1 MEYILAGL
9 LGAVC
14 GSALT
19 ALLHRQATNQSWFRG
34 RSQCPRCKHVLAVR
48 DLIPIVSYLLA
59 RGRCRYCGR
68 KFGRSYPAMEVL
80 TAALF
85 VLVLWVR
92 LGPVQ
97 GDVFAVDAQRWSLI
111 ARDWAATVVLLQ
123 VFFFD
128 LRHGYILDQVT
139 LPAVVVFFVWNVFLD
154 VRVSVLLL
162 GIVAGAACFGFQYL
176 VSQGKWVG
184 SGDIRLGALMG
195 ALVGWPLIV
204 VALFF
209 AYVGGGLFGI
219 FLLATKRKS
228 WGSQIPFG
236 TFLSAATLA
245 TLLWGYPLVRWY
257 VTTLL

>member
-1 MEYILAGL
+1 MVYVLAGV

-14 GSALT
+14 GSALS
-19 ALLHRQATNQSWFRG
+19 ALLHRQATNQSWVRG
-34 RSQCPRCKHVLAVR
+34 RSQCTHCKHVLAAR
-48 DLIPIVSYLLA
+48 DLVPVVSYLLL
-59 RGRCRYCGR
+59 GGKCRYCGH
-68 KFGRSYPAMEVL
+68 KIGRGYPAMELL

-85 VLVLWVR
+85 VLVVFVR
-92 LGPVQ
+92 LAPLHGNWLAA
-97 GDVFAVDAQRWSLI
+97 DFHRWSLI
-111 ARDWAATVVLLQ
+111 GRDLAAVVVLLQ
-123 VFFFD
+123 IFFFD

-139 LPAVVVFFVWNVFLD
+139 LPAIVVFFVWNIFLD
-154 VRVSVLLL
+154 VRPSVLLL
-162 GIVAGAACFGFQYL
+162 GMAAGAACFGLQYL

-195 ALVGWPLIV
+195 ALVGWPLV
-204 VALFF
+204 AVALFF

-236 TFLSAATLA
+236 TFLAAGTLV

-257 VTTLL
+257 VTALL